1 MCRCLRD
8 IGLIGISLAVV
19 GVLWGCS
26 ADHQRRPKTGALLP
40 TPWSTYSPRLIHFVA
55 TTGSDANP
63 GTETQP
69 FRTIAHGVSG
79 LIPGDTLYIMSG
91 TYAEALINSIP
102 PGTSWDSPVT
112 VAAYPGHTVTLQPNV
127 GAGAVLY
134 FRGPQQ
140 YIVIDGLILD
150 ATNVTYDAVK
160 ITGGLDAS
168 GPAHHIRLIRC
179 EVKNAVN
186 GTIWTQGILVTDF
199 AEWNEFI
206 SLNVHDNGS
215 DWHSHGLYIATSH
228 NLVEKSI
235 VHHNAGYGIHVY
247 SSDPIA
253 EPANNNVVRQNQ
265 VYDNNQSHG
274 YGAGIILSSGDSN
287 IAYNNLIW
295 GSLHYV
301 GLQIDYTASNSM
313 AYNNT
318 IYNNQSGIDIG
329 YNNSANTVIQN
340 NIVYSNGASNYRD
353 RGVGTVAD
361 HNLIGPNPLFVNA
374 AAGDFDLQ
382 PGSPAIDAG
391 ISVSSVTTDI
401 AGTPRPQGGGYDIG
415 AFE

>member
-1 MCRCLRD
+1 MCKCLRD
-8 IGLIGISLAVV
+8 IGLVGISLAIAS
-19 GVLWGCS
+19 VLWGCS
-26 ADHQRRPKTGALLP
+26 VDHQRRPKTGALPP
-40 TPWSTYSPRLIHFVA
+40 TPWSTYSPRLIHYVA

-63 GTETQP
+63 GTDVLP
-69 FRTIAHGVSG
+69 FRTIAHGVSV
-79 LIPGDTLYIMSG
+79 LAPGDTLTILSG
-91 TYAEALINSIP
+91 TYAESLPDNIP
-102 PGTSWDSPVT
+102 AGTSWSAPVT
-112 VAAYPGHTVTLQPNV
+112 VAAAPGHTVTLKPNP
-127 GAGAVLY
+127 GAKFVLH
-134 FRGPQQ
+134 FQGPQQ

-186 GTIWTQGILVTDF
+186 PALLTQGILVTDF

-206 SLNVHDNGS
+206 NLNVHHNGTTWK
-215 DWHSHGLYIATSH
+215 DHGLYIATSH
-228 NLVEKSI
+228 NLVEKST

-253 EPANNNVVRQNQ
+253 EPANNNVIRQNQ
-265 VYDNNQSHG
+265 VYDNNQSQG

-329 YNNSANTVIQN
+329 RGSANAVIQN
-340 NIVYSNGASNYRD
+340 NLVYSNGASNYANQ
-353 RGVGTVAD
+353 GVGTVAD
-361 HNLIGPNPLFVNA
+361 HNLIGTNPLFVNA
-374 AAGDFDLQ
+374 AGGDFHLQ
-382 PGSPAIDAG
+382 PGSPGIDAG
-391 ISVSSVTTDI
+391 ITLDTVTTDI
-401 AGTPRPQGGGYDIG
+401 AGTSRPKGGSYNIG
-415 AFE
+415 AFQ